1 MTPPVESFP
10 ASQLK
15 QRVESTADGRSQKGQ
30 IVDLR
35 NCELLEM
42 VQYSCRLRRDPGGEA
57 MISCKPIMRLFRR
70 WVTTVLH
77 LPYNLGFLTVY
88 TNVKLINCPGA
99 KMIYSWK
106 RVLSEKGVD
115 DGVMQVYRRCSL
127 V

>member
-15 QRVESTADGRSQKGQ
+15 QRVESTADGRRQKGEM
-30 IVDLR
+30 VDLR
-35 NCELLEM
+35 DCELLEM
-42 VQYSCRLRRDPGGEA
+42 VQYSCKLRRDPGGEA

-70 WVTTVLH
+70 WVTT
-77 LPYNLGFLTVY
+77 NLGFLNLH
-88 TNVKLINCPGA
+88 TNVKLINCPDA
-99 KMIYSWK
+99 KMIFSWK

-115 DGVMQVYRRCSL
+115 DGVMQVYRRCLL

>member
-10 ASQLK
+10 ASQLR
-15 QRVESTADGRSQKGQ
+15 QRVESTTDGRRQKGQ
-30 IVDLR
+30 MVDLR

-42 VQYSCRLRRDPGGEA
+42 VQYSCKLRRDPGREA

-70 WVTTVLH
+70 WVTVLD
-77 LPYNLGFLTVY
+77 LPYNLGFY

-99 KMIYSWK
+99 KMVFSWK
-106 RVLSEKGVD
+106 RVLSEKGMG